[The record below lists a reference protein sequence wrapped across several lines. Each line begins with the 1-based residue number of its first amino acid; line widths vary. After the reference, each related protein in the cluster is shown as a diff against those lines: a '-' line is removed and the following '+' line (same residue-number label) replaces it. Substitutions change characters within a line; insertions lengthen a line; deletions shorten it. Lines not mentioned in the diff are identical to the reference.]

1 MATSY
6 LLRETKDSEMA
17 PIYFRIRSKV
27 SGLNI
32 KQSSHIS
39 VPIKKWNLDKNGK
52 AYQNFIT
59 SEEWGPK
66 IALLEE
72 MKRQIECA
80 VDLNPKI
87 TANEVA
93 KIIDDV
99 YYHKERA
106 AEQEK
111 KEAKKK
117 AAEEAKKVTFNKFLE
132 LYLEQLKSGARQTD
146 KGTNYDASSIKS
158 VKGCVSQI
166 KYYQKDKKLRLDFE
180 DIDMPFYYAFTAY
193 LKEKNYSVNTIGKH
207 IATLKSIM
215 RVAVSEVHTGN
226 MKWSN
231 KKFKATRSEV
241 DTIYLTEEDLAAI
254 RKVDLSKMSPVY
266 DEVRDIFLLGV
277 NLAQRVSD
285 YNSLTRDMIETRVKR
300 TIVDEPDPEDKTKT
314 VARIVEKEIVI
325 AKVLQMKTNKR
336 VTIPCRPEAVS
347 ILKKYNFQLPHHPEQ
362 VINKYIKEI
371 AKLAN
376 LTEKI
381 QIISTRGGV
390 ENREMFEKWELV
402 TTHTARRTGATLMY
416 LAGMDCFDIMKVTG
430 HESPQMLKKYIK
442 ADELEVVEKLT
453 DNYNYFD

>member
-1 MATSY
+1 MATSFDLHPIKDGEFSNVY
-6 LLRETKDSEMA
+6 LRVRSRLTKTN
-17 PIYFRIRSKV
+17 FQ
-27 SGLNI
+27 L
-32 KQSSHIS
+32 SSHIS
-39 VPIKKWNLDKNGK
+39 VPTKKWNLDKNGK
-52 AYQNFIT
+52 AYKNFIS
-59 SEEWGPK
+59 SEEWAPK
-66 IALLEE
+66 IAMLDE
-72 MKRQIECA
+72 MKMRLEFEFDQ
-80 VDLNPKI
+80 NPKL
-87 TANEVA
+87 TSREAA

-106 AEQEK
+106 AEKER

-215 RVAVSEVHTGN
+215 RVAVSEGHTGN

-314 VARIVEKEIVI
+314 VAKIVEKEIVI